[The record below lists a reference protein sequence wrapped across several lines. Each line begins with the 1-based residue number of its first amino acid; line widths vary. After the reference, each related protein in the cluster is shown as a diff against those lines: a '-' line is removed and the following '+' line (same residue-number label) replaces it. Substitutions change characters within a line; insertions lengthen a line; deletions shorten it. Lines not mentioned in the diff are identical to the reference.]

1 MDVHEIKVKGSRY
14 FVFNEDDYEGESGMY
29 DCVLITDDIDEA
41 ESLAIEIS
49 HKLYFPSSAAIFDAE
64 DKKYYSY
71 VNGELDEEQSK
82 SIKFI

>member
-1 MDVHEIKVKGSRY
+1 MGVHKIKVDGSRY
-14 FVFNEDDYEGESGMY
+14 LVFNADDYEGESGMY
-29 DCVLITDDIDEA
+29 DCILITDDFEEA

-49 HKLYFPSSAAIFDAE
+49 HKLYFSSSAAIFDAK

-71 VNGELDEEQSK
+71 VNGELNEEQSK